1 MRFFSTK
8 RKKNNS
14 KGTTLIE
21 MVVSFALLGIFVS
34 LSTVIIANVT
44 TLYYRV
50 RGESY
55 ARQVGDIVVNKIAA
69 ELSGAMY
76 SNIGDSFN
84 VKISD
89 DFDGNP
95 SVTVNPTE
103 HKDISGNV
111 ACLYDRNETGMSMFA
126 SDGILY
132 IYYREIDDETEP
144 EKSRQPVY
152 WTFDKNIYNGYEIK
166 NLEFV
171 EFAPGNN
178 AVNQSLAQ
186 NYGITDVGDISDYPS
201 NIVAVYMKLKSDR
214 YGEFNICRYIK
225 LYNYPE
231 DYDWNP

>member
-1 MRFFSTK
+1 
-8 RKKNNS
+8 
-14 KGTTLIE
+14 
-21 MVVSFALLGIFVS
+21 
-34 LSTVIIANVT
+34 
-44 TLYYRV
+44 
-50 RGESY
+50 
-55 ARQVGDIVVNKIAA
+55 
-69 ELSGAMY
+69 
-76 SNIGDSFN
+76 
-84 VKISD
+84 
-89 DFDGNP
+89 
-95 SVTVNPTE
+95 
-103 HKDISGNV
+103 
-111 ACLYDRNETGMSMFA
+111 MFA
-126 SDGILY
+126 SDGIFY

-231 DYDWNP
+231 DYDLNP